1 MRLVTRTVAQSK
13 PVQLFSLTAML
24 LVICGATNHSQT
36 FSVSIVPQFGETPV
50 SDGRL
55 LLIDPPQGHYPPA
68 PRLLEVNVTP
78 PLSAVPR
85 IAWTA
90 SHGIRLAL
98 APEFGFGTV
107 PRPAGASIARAN
119 SVGPFTITATIGPP
133 LAQLTIPGFA
143 YESIGLGCTSGFA
156 GGYKVDARGV
166 PQQTDTVRDSDIYLT
181 SPVVPELILWNH
193 CSKDFQPPATSN
205 STLFIPGG
213 AINLPDARGTF
224 SDVDG
229 SRWRGPARHAIDPLL
244 VRGTLLWRTRDG
256 HLMKTLQQSAGEN
269 LIGQTIMADQNGRF
283 ADNGWLKGARPE
295 QRAVSDTALESLHYA
310 TTISDDASPFVQ
322 YGMPQLIELLMPYR
336 GGVSFPDRPS
346 SICLHT
352 DPQLFP
358 DPGATWSLVG
368 GLGAASL
375 QPPMLT
381 AAVQA
386 LSVPL
391 SSECEIITNPRP
403 GYFTISSSV
412 RAPVSR
418 HVSRRAVIYNSLI
431 LTADGDRNALRFVD
445 DHATYV
451 ASRTASDLFLSKDSV
466 LHFPSGGTLLTN
478 GTDPSLSRPEKR
490 SSRKRLFT
498 TCCRRLAKRSQHT
511 GRE

>member
-1 MRLVTRTVAQSK
+1 
-13 PVQLFSLTAML
+13 
-24 LVICGATNHSQT
+24 
-36 FSVSIVPQFGETPV
+36 
-50 SDGRL
+50 
-55 LLIDPPQGHYPPA
+55 
-68 PRLLEVNVTP
+68 
-78 PLSAVPR
+78 
-85 IAWTA
+85 
-90 SHGIRLAL
+90 
-98 APEFGFGTV
+98 
-107 PRPAGASIARAN
+107 
-119 SVGPFTITATIGPP
+119 
-133 LAQLTIPGFA
+133 
-143 YESIGLGCTSGFA
+143 
-156 GGYKVDARGV
+156 
-166 PQQTDTVRDSDIYLT
+166 
-181 SPVVPELILWNH
+181 
-193 CSKDFQPPATSN
+193 
-205 STLFIPGG
+205 
-213 AINLPDARGTF
+213 
-224 SDVDG
+224 
-229 SRWRGPARHAIDPLL
+229 
-244 VRGTLLWRTRDG
+244 
-256 HLMKTLQQSAGEN
+256 MKTLQQSAGEN

-322 YGMPQLIELLMPYR
+322 YGMPQLIELMMPYR

-391 SSECEIITNPRP
+391 SLECEIITNPRP

-478 GTDPSLSRPEKR
+478 GTDPSLSVPKSARAGSAFSQLAADAWRNDRSTLDASDWQAAVQPCQATRADGTSYFDARCGIMTANVLLFKTRAGRYVKLHIADFYNASLGAAFDVTGARGRFSVSPATPEA
-490 SSRKRLFT
+490 SPNT
-498 TCCRRLAKRSQHT
+498 TPS
-511 GRE
+511 E